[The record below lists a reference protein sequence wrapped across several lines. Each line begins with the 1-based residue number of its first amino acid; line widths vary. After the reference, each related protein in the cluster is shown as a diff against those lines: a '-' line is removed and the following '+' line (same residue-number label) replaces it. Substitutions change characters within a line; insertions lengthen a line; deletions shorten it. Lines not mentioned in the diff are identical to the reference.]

1 MKRTH
6 TRIGVLTSGG
16 DAPGMNACIRAVV
29 RTAIYQNLEPYGI
42 KRGYEGLID
51 DEIELMPTQ
60 SVGNI
65 IHQGGT
71 LLKTARSKRF
81 MTAEGRQQAYENLK
95 KHEITAL
102 IVIGGD
108 GTFTGARLFCEE
120 HPDIA
125 VMGVPATIDNDIY
138 GSDYTIGFDS
148 AINTAMRAI
157 DQIRDTADSHNRLF
171 FVEVMGRASGMI
183 ALHSGIGGGASGILV
198 PELKSDYEEVI
209 ALLDSGQ
216 KRKKYF
222 SIVVVA
228 EGEEQGGAFEVARK
242 VTERVGDFY
251 DIKVTVLGHVQRGGA
266 PSCADRVLA
275 SRLGMA
281 AVDGLLQ
288 GESAVMVGVQ
298 HDQLVYTALDLAL
311 RNGTGLNRSLLRLA
325 QILAL

>member
-1 MKRTH
+1 MKRDLKKLA
-6 TRIGVLTSGG
+6 VLTSGG

-29 RTAIYQNLEPYGI
+29 RTAIYHGVEPWGVR
-42 KRGYEGLID
+42 RGYEGLID
-51 DEIELMPTQ
+51 GEMEPMPTQ

-81 MTAEGRQQAYENLK
+81 MTVEGRQQAYQHLK
-95 KHEITAL
+95 DQGIDGL
-102 IVIGGD
+102 VVIGGD
-108 GTFTGARLFCEE
+108 GTFTGARTFNDE
-120 HPDIA
+120 HPDLPI
-125 VMGVPATIDNDIY
+125 VGVPATIDNDIY
-138 GSDYTIGFDS
+138 GSDFTIGFDS

-171 FVEVMGRASGMI
+171 FVEVMGRDSGMI
-183 ALHSGIGGGASGILV
+183 ALHAGIAGGASGILV

-209 ALLDSGQ
+209 SLLEGGS

-242 VTERVGDFY
+242 VGERVGDDY

-281 AVDGLLQ
+281 AVEALRQ
-288 GESAVMVGVQ
+288 GESGVMVGVQ
-298 HDQLVYTALDLAL
+298 HDQIVHTAFELAL
-311 RNGTGLNRSLLRLA
+311 RNDTGLNRGLLRLA
-325 QILAL
+325 QVLAT

>member
-1 MKRTH
+1 MKRDLKKLA
-6 TRIGVLTSGG
+6 VLTSGG

-29 RTAIYQNLEPYGI
+29 RTAIYHGIEPWGVR
-42 KRGYEGLID
+42 RGYEGLID
-51 DEIELMPTQ
+51 GEMEPMPTQ
-60 SVGNI
+60 AVGNI

-81 MTAEGRQQAYENLK
+81 MTAEGRQQAYQHLK
-95 KHEITAL
+95 AQGIDGL
-102 IVIGGD
+102 VVIGGD
-108 GTFTGARLFCEE
+108 GTFTGARTFNEE
-120 HPDIA
+120 HPDLPI
-125 VMGVPATIDNDIY
+125 VGVPATIDNDIY

-171 FVEVMGRASGMI
+171 FVEVMGRDSGMI
-183 ALHSGIGGGASGILV
+183 ALHAGIAGGASGILV

-209 ALLDSGQ
+209 ALLEGGS

-242 VTERVGDFY
+242 VGERVGDDY

-281 AVDGLLQ
+281 AVEALRQ
-288 GESAVMVGVQ
+288 GETGVMVGVQ
-298 HDQLVYTALDLAL
+298 HDQIVHTAFELAL
-311 RNGTGLNRSLLRLA
+311 RNDTGLNRGLLRLA
-325 QILAL
+325 QVLAT